1 MRPRNGSCSF
11 VKWTAAGRRGRHGR
25 SVMRT
30 VVDIDSASV
39 TVRRHCT
46 TADTVTA
53 TTSVPTTARRSSAP
67 VRHADYFAGLQW
79 RQNFYPHTHPISIP
93 MGISMGIPIPTAES
107 RAAVGTEFLSPY
119 PPHIHTH
126 GDPHTH
132 GRVQGCRGDG
142 ISIPIPTPY
151 GPYPYSWGSSYP
163 RQTCYFSI
171 CFISSVRTRSSKTN
185 VK

>member
-1 MRPRNGSCSF
+1 MTLWLKWLSNINVTVFVMEFELMASCSYLTESIWLNNTLYKSITMRPRNGSCSL

-79 RQNFYPHTHPISIP
+79 RQNFYPRTHPIRYIPIP
-93 MGISMGIPIPTAES
+93 MGILIPTADLL
-107 RAAVGTEFLSPY
+107 FLHLFYFTSS
-119 PPHIHTH
+119 
-126 GDPHTH
+126 DPLE
-132 GRVQGCRGDG
+132 
-142 ISIPIPTPY
+142 
-151 GPYPYSWGSSYP
+151 
-163 RQTCYFSI
+163 
-171 CFISSVRTRSSKTN
+171 
-185 VK
+185 